1 MARLSLALAAAIL
14 PVAAAAQDRG
24 ITVISW
30 GGDFSA
36 AQVRALN
43 QPFTQDTGIAVQMV
57 DAGDP
62 ALPLKAQA
70 EAGNVTTDVASVG
83 SAEATQLCD
92 SGVIRPIDP
101 AILTPAPDGTPA
113 VQDFM
118 PGALGDCFVATD
130 IYSTVI
136 GWDDRALDG
145 AAPPQSVA
153 DFFDLQKYPGRRGVL
168 KEPRFTLEMALMADG
183 VPAAQ
188 VYETLSTPQGVDR
201 AFAKLDTIKDQAV
214 FWEAGAQPRQL
225 LADGEVAM
233 AMVYNGRV
241 FAARVEDDVPLS
253 MMWDGQVYEIE
264 GWVIPTD
271 APHPAEALEYVVHTT
286 TAQAMARFASQ
297 ISYGLPRLSAEAL
310 LGTYKDTDLPVAPH
324 LPTAPQNMANA
335 LQFDHDF
342 WVDHQTELYERFAR
356 WVAS

>member
-1 MARLSLALAAAIL
+1 MRRAFALIAAAL
-14 PVAAAAQDRG
+14 PLGAAAQDRS

-36 AQVRALN
+36 AQVEALN
-43 QPFTQDTGIAVQMV
+43 RPFTAETGIGVLMV

-70 EAGNVTTDVASVG
+70 EAGNVTTDVASIG
-83 SAEATQLCD
+83 YAEATQLCD
-92 SGVIRPIDP
+92 AGVVQPIDH
-101 AILTPAPDGTPA
+101 AILTPAPDGTPLE
-113 VQDFM
+113 QDFM
-118 PGALGDCFVATD
+118 PHALAECFVATD

-136 GWDDRALDG
+136 AWDDRAMDG
-145 AAPPQSVA
+145 AVPQTVA
-153 DFFDLQKYPGRRGVL
+153 DFFDLERFPGRRGVL

-188 VYETLSTPQGVDR
+188 VYELLSTDAGVDR
-201 AFAKLDTIKDQAV
+201 AFAKLDTIKAQSI

-233 AMVYNGRV
+233 AMAYNGRI
-241 FAARVEDDVPLS
+241 FAARVDDDVPVS
-253 MMWDGQVYEIE
+253 MMWDGQIYEIE

-271 APHPAEALEYVVHTT
+271 APNPAEALEYVAYTT
-286 TAQAMARFASQ
+286 SPQVMARFAGQ
-297 ISYGLPRLSAEAL
+297 ISYGLPRHSAAAL
-310 LGTYKDTDLPVAPH
+310 VGNYRDTDMPMAGH
-324 LPTAPQNMANA
+324 LPTAPENMSNA

-342 WVDHQTELYERFAR
+342 WGDHLNELNERFAR